1 MWQGQAANRGT
12 LASGIVDLIGQAG
25 QMSDDRNPV
34 TDAYPV
40 AEVDPV
46 AEVYTDG
53 ACSGNPGPGGWGWVA
68 TDGRR
73 GSGGEA
79 HSTNQR
85 LELQAVLEALR
96 AIDGSVTVFSDS
108 TYVVKCFND
117 RWYEGWLKRG
127 WKSSAN
133 KPVANRDLWEPLIE
147 LFLQRKNEISFVWVK
162 GHAGNQMNEIA
173 DQLAVAAAAQ
183 IKTAAASATSASVPW
198 PIQHTVW
205 FTGALTLDDD
215 QRALLERS
223 IVGLD
228 PGTDVVLT
236 GLRRGV
242 ELLAAELAVD
252 AGVTVAVVLPFSD
265 PATSWPDAD
274 RRRFDAAVRAAEWIV
289 TLEGD
294 PTKPSTAISARNEWA
309 ASAAVGAIVLGD
321 QQLADWLDER
331 GVSAVSL

>member
-1 MWQGQAANRGT
+1 
-12 LASGIVDLIGQAG
+12 
-25 QMSDDRNPV
+25 MSDERNQGV
-34 TDAYPV
+34 
-40 AEVDPV
+40 
-46 AEVYTDG
+46 EVYTDG

-73 GSGGEA
+73 GSGGEV

-85 LELQAVLEALR
+85 MELQAVLEALR
-96 AIDGSVTVFSDS
+96 AIDGAVTVFSDS

-147 LFLQRKNEISFVWVK
+147 LYLQRKDEISFVWVK
-162 GHAGNQMNEIA
+162 GHAGNRMNEIA
-173 DQLAVAAAAQ
+173 DQLAVAAAAL
-183 IKTAAASATSASVPW
+183 IRPGAAPASAASVPW

-205 FTGALTLDDD
+205 VTGAPTLDDD

-223 IVGLD
+223 IARLD
-228 PGTDVVLT
+228 PGTEVVLT
-236 GLRRGV
+236 GLRRGT

-252 AGVTVAVVLPFSD
+252 AGVTVAVVLPFDD
-265 PATSWPDAD
+265 PAASWPEPD
-274 RRRFDAAVRAAEWIV
+274 RRRFEAAVRAAEWVV
-289 TLEGD
+289 TLQGD
-294 PTKPSTAISARNEWA
+294 PAKPSTAISARNEWA
-309 ASAAVGAIVLGD
+309 AAAAVGAVVLGD